1 MPKFTKKKA
10 KGPAFSGGF
19 TQSRAAY
26 KQVHAHLSK
35 HLGKH
40 THFYYSMSEFHQD
53 HTLSLV
59 DEDTKQVLAFCTLN
73 PSLRVVTSK
82 KRKPGAEKYLQICIM
97 EAIDEAQ
104 RGKGLGRRMLDEL
117 VDIARKG
124 GYECVRTFAIDGAAG
139 FYRKYRFVTDLSMVE
154 HEMNVLFDV

>member
-10 KGPAFSGGF
+10 KGPVFSEGF

-40 THFYYSMSEFHQD
+40 AHFDYSMSEFHPD

-59 DEDTKQVLAFCTLN
+59 DTGGEVLAFCTVN
-73 PSLRVVTSK
+73 PSLKTLMTSK
-82 KRKPGAEKYLQICIM
+82 KKSKPGEYLQIGIM
-97 EAIDEAQ
+97 EVIDTAQ
-104 RGKGLGRRMLDEL
+104 RGKGLGSRMLAEL
-117 VDIARKG
+117 VDIMIARKG
-124 GYECVRTFAIDGAAG
+124 GFKCVRTFAIDGAAG
-139 FYRKYRFVTDLSMVE
+139 FYAWEF
-154 HEMNVLFDV
+154 HFQQWGA